1 MQTLNLLTDPIPKL
15 VRQLAIPATIGFFF
29 NTMYNVVDTFFAGL
43 LSTDAQAALS
53 IGFPVFFVFIAIS
66 MGIGSGVTAIIGNHL
81 GTGDEAYARTTAS
94 QALSFGVVISVATML
109 LGYLVTEWLFQ
120 FLGAS
125 DEYLSIATSYMYV
138 LLPAVIFMAIGA
150 IGNGVLTALGD
161 THTYSNTLVVG
172 FFANLV
178 LSPIF
183 MFGFLG
189 FPVMGVAGVALATV
203 LIQLVTAVYVTWVV
217 QKTKLAF
224 STQLAGYKPQK
235 KYIADISAQGFPT
248 SFSMMSI
255 AIGIFVI
262 TYFIGRYGSGAVA
275 AYGIAT
281 RIEQIALLPM
291 IGINI
296 AALAIISQNKGAGQI
311 DRIRETIR
319 YCFSRALVLMT
330 IGVLLVFFLA
340 EQLMDIFSNDPEV
353 IAVGTPYL
361 QLAAWAFY
369 SYVVLF
375 MCDAVFRGYKKP
387 LIPLL
392 VGIVRQIV
400 LPLIVFSLVVTVWGL
415 PLLALWWSI
424 IIIVVVS
431 SLVYMTLLYL
441 LVYR

>member
-1 MQTLNLLTDPIPKL
+1 MQTMNLLTDPIPKL

-53 IGFPVFFVFIAIS
+53 IGFPVFFVFIAVS

-81 GTGDEAYARTTAS
+81 GNGDEMYARTTAS
-94 QALSFGVVISVATML
+94 QALSFGMVISVVTMV
-109 LGYLVTEWLFQ
+109 LGYLVTQWLFQ

-125 DEYLSIATSYMYV
+125 GEYLTIATSYMYV
-138 LLPAVIFMAIGA
+138 LLPSIIFMTVGA

-161 THTYSNTLVVG
+161 TRTYSKTLVAG
-172 FFANLV
+172 FFVNIV

-183 MFGFLG
+183 MFGLLG
-189 FPVMGVAGVALATV
+189 FPAMGVAGAALATV
-203 LIQLVTAVYVTWVV
+203 LIQLATAVYVTRVV

-224 STQLAGYKPQK
+224 STQLADYTPQK
-235 KYIADISAQGFPT
+235 KYIADISAQGFPA

-262 TYFIGRYGSGAVA
+262 TYFIGQYGSGAVA

-330 IGVLLVFFLA
+330 SGVLLVFFLA

-353 IAVGTPYL
+353 IAVGAPYL

-387 LIPLL
+387 LVPLA

-400 LPLIVFSLVVTVWGL
+400 LPLMIFSLVVTIWGL

-424 IIIVVVS
+424 ILIVFVS
-431 SLVYMTLLYL
+431 SVVYMTLLYL